1 VLVNNIQWWCCT
13 WTVWWCWAQ
22 RVKLLWECLITT
34 KYTVIHGQRVGNLSK
49 IEFLC
54 DSHVRTYKLYKDG
67 HYPLH
72 FHQDYKIS
80 VQVKLFLSMTSWKL
94 RRFCPVTGQ
103 VINTYKRLI
112 QLKTGNCKLEVMWCC
127 VQRKYELLASYG
139 AQNLELF
146 ILLCCLNLWIH
157 YLLTLTCDK
166 IECGIEFVGF
176 YYNTR
181 IQ

>member
-1 VLVNNIQWWCCT
+1 MVNNIQWWCCT

-34 KYTVIHGQRVGNLSK
+34 KDIVIYGQRVGNLSK
-49 IEFLC
+49 IESLC
-54 DSHVRTYKLYKDG
+54 DPHVRTYKLYKDG

-94 RRFCPVTGQ
+94 WRFCPVTGQ
-103 VINTYKRLI
+103 VIKTCKRLI
-112 QLKTGNCKLEVMWCC
+112 QLKTGNCKLGVLWCC
-127 VQRKYELLASYG
+127 VQRKYELLASYR

-157 YLLTLTCDK
+157 YLLTLKCDK

-176 YYNTR
+176 HYSTR
-181 IQ
+181 IP